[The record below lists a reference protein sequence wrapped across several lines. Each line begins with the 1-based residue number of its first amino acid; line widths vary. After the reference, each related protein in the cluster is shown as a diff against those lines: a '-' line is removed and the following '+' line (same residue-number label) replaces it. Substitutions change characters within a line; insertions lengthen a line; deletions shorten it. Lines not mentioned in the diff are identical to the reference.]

1 MAFATTTDAVRAW
14 TEGWALSRGAADP
27 VPQPWGVTID
37 IGLPAAVTRHVLFD
51 RYASDEATV
60 TKLLRTDTAP
70 GTWIKFVE
78 PPEAVAPW
86 LVEGWEYDTPGHLM
100 TLPLSPEPKA
110 PDVPTGFTRRSW
122 TRAGLTRV
130 LVLAADG
137 SLGVRGQVAVTGR
150 TAVIDQVETN
160 AVHRRK
166 GLGTLMMRTLQAYAA
181 QQGAQDCVLG
191 ATDDGHALYS
201 TLGWETRSPLT
212 GVFRTVPAPE
222 TH

>member
-1 MAFATTTDAVRAW
+1 MAFATTTDAVSAW
-14 TEGWALSRGAADP
+14 AEGWAVSRGAADP

-37 IGLPAAVTRHVLFD
+37 IGLPKAVTRHVLFD
-51 RYASDEATV
+51 RYSSDEATV
-60 TKLLRTDTAP
+60 RKLLHADAAP

-100 TLPLSPEPKA
+100 SLELTADMSA
-110 PDVPTGFTRRSW
+110 PDVPTGYIRRSW
-122 TRAGLTRV
+122 TRAGLTHV

-150 TAVIDQVETN
+150 TAVVDQVETN
-160 AVHRRK
+160 PVHRRR

-181 QQGAQDCVLG
+181 QQGAEDCVLG
-191 ATDDGHALYS
+191 ATDDGRALYS
-201 TLGWETRSPLT
+201 TLGWHRHSALT
-212 GVFRTVPAPE
+212 GVFRA
-222 TH
+222 

>member
-1 MAFATTTDAVRAW
+1 MSFATTTDAVRAW
-14 TEGWALSRGAADP
+14 AEGWAVSRGAADP

-37 IGLPAAVTRHVLFD
+37 IGLPKAVTRHVLFD
-51 RYASDEATV
+51 EYACDETTV
-60 TKLLRTDTAP
+60 RKLLHKDAAP

-78 PPEAVAPW
+78 PPQAVAPW
-86 LVEGWEYDTPGHLM
+86 LAEGWEYDTPGHLM
-100 TLPLSPEPKA
+100 SLELTAAMAA
-110 PDVPTGFTRRSW
+110 PDVPTGYTRRSW

-150 TAVIDQVETN
+150 TAVVDQVETN
-160 AVHRRK
+160 PVHQRK

-181 QQGAQDCVLG
+181 QQGAEDCVLG

-201 TLGWETRSPLT
+201 TLGWHRHSPLT
-212 GVFRTVPAPE
+212 GVFRA
-222 TH
+222 

>member
-14 TEGWALSRGAADP
+14 TEGWAVSRGAADP

-37 IGLPAAVTRHVLFD
+37 IGLPKAVTRHVLFD
-51 RYASDEATV
+51 AYASDGTTV
-60 TKLLRTDTAP
+60 RKLLRPDAAP

-86 LVEGWEYDTPGHLM
+86 MAEGWEYDTPGHLM
-100 TLPLSPEPKA
+100 SLELTPDLSA
-110 PDVPTGFTRRSW
+110 PDVPTGCTRRSW

-150 TAVIDQVETN
+150 TAVVDQVETN
-160 AVHRRK
+160 PAHRRK

-191 ATDDGHALYS
+191 ATDDGRALYS
-201 TLGWETRSPLT
+201 NLGWHRHSALT
-212 GVFRTVPAPE
+212 GVFRA
-222 TH
+222 